1 MSGHWWVVESL
12 DDSFIVDHAAFT
24 VNASNYATITNKAT
38 ALDRS
43 FFLFSFYTNNT
54 GDYNPQHVGTR
65 GYFNVSCPNLTV
77 NIDKFSAGYN
87 NVVNTETITF
97 AENVGVNVQHQMVY
111 MQNAVDT
118 TKNYVLLDVVDID
131 RYAVVYPNLF
141 HVPYSSSSDATY
153 VLNGMCRY
161 RVISSGTQVESSRRA
176 NTNDNYLSYF
186 VLEFPEYH
194 QYYFSG
200 DVLEQGLPVERGVRA
215 YRRDTGEL
223 MNTTM
228 SVSGTGA
235 FYVDTTYSGEHY
247 VVCVDDLPGNVYN
260 ALIYDYIVPATI
272 S

>member
-1 MSGHWWVVESL
+1 
-12 DDSFIVDHAAFT
+12 VDHAAFT
-24 VNASNYATITNKAT
+24 VNASNYTTITNKAT

-43 FFLFSFYTNNT
+43 FFLYSFYTNNT

-77 NIDKFSAGYN
+77 TIDKFSAGYN

-118 TKNYVLLDVVDID
+118 TKNYGLLDLVDID

-141 HVPYSSSSDATY
+141 HVPYHPSSDANY
-153 VLNGMCRY
+153 ALNGMCRY

-176 NTNDNYLSYF
+176 NTYDNYLSYF
-186 VLEFPEYH
+186 VLEFPENN

-200 DVLEQGLPVERGVRA
+200 LVRQQGSPVEREVRA
-215 YRRDTGEL
+215 YRRDTGEYI
-223 MNTTM
+223 NSTT

-235 FYVDTTYSGEHY
+235 FYLETTYSGEHY
-247 VVCVDDLPGNVYN
+247 VVCTDDESGDVYN
-260 ALIYDYIVPATI
+260 ILGYDYVVPLTI